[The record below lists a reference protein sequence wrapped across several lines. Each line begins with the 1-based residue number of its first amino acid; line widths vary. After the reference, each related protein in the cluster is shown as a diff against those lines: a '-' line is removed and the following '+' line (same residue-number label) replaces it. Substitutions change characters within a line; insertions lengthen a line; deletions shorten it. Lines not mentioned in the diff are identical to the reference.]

1 MKPTIKDVAEKAGV
15 SKSTVSQFLNKRYSY
30 MSEITRKEIEVAI
43 KELNYYPNQ
52 IAKSLKQKDTR
63 LIAFVCST
71 LSSRFSLELIRT
83 IEGFF
88 QAENYSIVVT
98 STGDNSSRER
108 ELIESFVARQVDGL
122 LVFPTSKNKEMY
134 QELQDRKI
142 PLVFIDRELPELTV
156 PSVLLDNQQAALTAT
171 QLLID
176 NGHRNIA
183 IITFPLGDKITT
195 RFERLNGYKKALNE
209 NEINENS
216 DFIITCSQNEVS
228 QKLEELF
235 SRSHNPTAIL
245 ATNDMILEEVL
256 IWAKDNKISI
266 PDTFSLLGIDEVSFA
281 RLYTP
286 EITTLAQPVEAIGNK
301 ASELL
306 LQQIRKKGKRTN
318 EKKVYRYSTKLIER
332 ESVKRIKP

>member
-1 MKPTIKDVAEKAGV
+1 MKPTIKDVADKAGV

-30 MSEITRKEIEVAI
+30 MSEATRKKIEAAI
-43 KELNYYPNQ
+43 KDLNYYPNQ

-71 LSSRFSLELIRT
+71 LSSRFSLELVRA
-83 IEGFF
+83 IEVFF
-88 QAENYSIVVT
+88 QTKKYSIVVA
-98 STGDNSSRER
+98 STEDDSRRER

-122 LVFPTSKNKEMY
+122 LVFPTAKNKDIY

-142 PLVFIDRELPELTV
+142 PLVFLDREIPELSV
-156 PSVLLDNQQAALTAT
+156 PSVLLDNQQAAATAT

-176 NGHRNIA
+176 NGHQDIA
-183 IITFPLGDKITT
+183 FIMFPLGDKITT
-195 RFERLNGYKKALNE
+195 RFERLRGYKKTLIE
-209 NEINENS
+209 NKISENL

-228 QKLEELF
+228 RKLDELF
-235 SRSHNPTAIL
+235 SRKHKPTALL
-245 ATNDMILEEVL
+245 ATNDMILEEIL
-256 IWAKDNKISI
+256 IWAKDKKITI

-286 EITTLAQPVEAIGNK
+286 EITTLAQPVEAIGTK

-306 LQQIRKKGKRTN
+306 LQQIQERDNCTN
-318 EKKVYRYSTKLIER
+318 RGSVYKYTAELIER
-332 ESVKRIKP
+332 ESIKRIK